1 MHTELDPRKGLQ
13 PKLPRVLNREVFYK
27 GQTIIRQGSE
37 GYRAFYIEKGR
48 VEVRVRDREH
58 SVKVSELGPGEIFG
72 EMALI
77 EHSDRSATIIA
88 LEDTTVTV
96 ISNQEM
102 EAKINMIEDKS
113 AVGLIHVLIERLCA
127 ANRGQVH
134 HYRNLA
140 EFQDRMAG
148 MIEKASSG
156 IDERRRGEFRKE
168 VTPLLEQLDAL
179 LDAYTKVKN

>member
-1 MHTELDPRKGLQ
+1 MHTELDPRSNMQ
-13 PKLPRVLNREVFYK
+13 PKLPRVLSREVFYK
-27 GQTIIRQGSE
+27 GQTILRQGSE

-48 VEVRVRDREH
+48 VEIRVQDGMH
-58 SVKVSELGPGEIFG
+58 SVKVSELGAGELFG

-77 EHSDRSATIIA
+77 EHINRTATVVA

-102 EAKINMIEDKS
+102 NAKINAIEDKS
-113 AVGLIHVLIERLCA
+113 AVGLIHVLIERLCT
-127 ANRGQVH
+127 ANRGQMQ

-148 MIEKASSG
+148 MIEKASGG
-156 IDERRRGEFRKE
+156 IEEKKRKQFREE
-168 VTPLLEQLDAL
+168 VTPLLEQLDTL
-179 LDAYTKVKN
+179 LNSYMKIKN